1 VTENHRAAGPSR
13 RGLLAL
19 VRDEI
24 RALDAYKVP
33 PNPPAIVLDAN
44 ESPWPLSEAAR
55 TRMGQAVAA
64 IAFHRYPEIEA
75 RALRTALAARLKA
88 APEELV
94 IGIGSDEVIGVLC
107 TALGKPGA
115 KVLLPDPTF
124 SMYAASARVAG
135 MTPVKVPLDARFRI
149 DRAAM
154 LAAIASE
161 RPSIAFFATPNNPT
175 ANAFDRRDLEVIVQA
190 MPEGLVVI
198 DEAYGAFSSAGDF
211 GDWVDRFPNVGTMG
225 TLSKI
230 GLAALRIGWIRVRPE
245 LARELDKV
253 RLPYDLPTPTQ
264 VLGTLALTELSA
276 EIDAHVANVVRER
289 SRLMRELGARP
300 GVDVFA
306 SDANFVLIE
315 HARASEL
322 HAGLEARG
330 VRVRAFG
337 AAHPRLGRHVR
348 ITVGTP
354 AENDALLSALDAV
367 L

>member
-1 VTENHRAAGPSR
+1 MTSP
-13 RGLLAL
+13 LLAL
-19 VRDEI
+19 VRDDI

-33 PNPPAIVLDAN
+33 PNAPAIVLDAN
-44 ESPWPLSEAAR
+44 ESPWPLSPEARAK
-55 TRMGQAVAA
+55 MGAAVSA

-75 RALRTALAARLKA
+75 RTLRAALAARLQA

-107 TALGKPGA
+107 TTLGKPGA

-135 MTPVKVPLDARFRI
+135 MTPVKVPLDERFRI
-149 DRAAM
+149 DRSAM
-154 LAAIASE
+154 LAAIAVE
-161 RPSIAFFATPNNPT
+161 KPSLAFFATPNNPT
-175 ANAFDRRDLEVIVQA
+175 ANAFDRGDLEAIVRA
-190 MPEGLVVI
+190 MPDGLVVI

-211 GDWVDRFPNVGTMG
+211 RDWVDRFPNVGTMG

-230 GLAALRIGWIRVRPE
+230 GLAALRIGWIRVRAE
-245 LARELDKV
+245 LAREMDKV

-264 VLGTLALTELSA
+264 VLGALALSELA
-276 EIDAHVANVVRER
+276 GELDAHVAKIVAER
-289 SRLMRELGARP
+289 ARLITALCARA
-300 GVDVFA
+300 GMDVYA
-306 SDANFVLIE
+306 SDANFVLVG
-315 HARASEL
+315 HPRAGEI

-337 AAHPRLGRHVR
+337 AGHPRLGSHLR